1 MERVEEMEDRLRVDI
16 LTEAAQYDQQIL
28 VADED
33 DDFNVFNMMQ
43 RVTEQDVLTP
53 KAMFDELRSDGFNVV
68 YSRIPITD
76 EKVRKTYILNPNAIY
91 FSQACTNARCRV
103 PEA

>member
-1 MERVEEMEDRLRVDI
+1 MEDRLRRDI
-16 LTEAAQYDQQIL
+16 LTEAAQYQQQIL

-33 DDFNVFNMMQ
+33 DVFNVFNMFQ

-53 KAMFDELRSDGFNVV
+53 KAMFEELRNDGFNVV

-76 EKVRKTYILNPNAIY
+76 EKV
-91 FSQACTNARCRV
+91 CTRGVFFRMSIAV
-103 PEA
+103 VQH

>member
-1 MERVEEMEDRLRVDI
+1 MYVTGIHTERVEEMEDRLRRDI
-16 LTEAAQYDQQIL
+16 LTEAAQYQQQIL

-33 DDFNVFNMMQ
+33 DVFNVFNMFQ

-53 KAMFDELRSDGFNVV
+53 KAMFEELRNDGFNVV

-76 EKVRKTYILNPNAIY
+76 EKV
-91 FSQACTNARCRV
+91 CTRGVFFRMSIAV
-103 PEA
+103 VQH